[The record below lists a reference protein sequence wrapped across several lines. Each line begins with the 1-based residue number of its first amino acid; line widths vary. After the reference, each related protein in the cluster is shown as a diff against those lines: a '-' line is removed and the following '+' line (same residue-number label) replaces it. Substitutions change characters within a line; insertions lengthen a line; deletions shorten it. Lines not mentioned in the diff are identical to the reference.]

1 MVGRGVVFGFV
12 LGVVA
17 VVSIGLALAARRAE
31 RRSELSRWA
40 RATKCLNDICPP
52 AVDTATVWCR
62 VVDATDIPPA
72 EATADDRVAS
82 LGAATPR
89 EIPAQ
94 PAKTVR
100 ESGADAA

>member
-1 MVGRGVVFGFV
+1 MAGRVVVYLFV

-17 VVSIGLALAARRAE
+17 VVSIGLVLAARRAE

-52 AVDTATVWCR
+52 VVDTATVWCR
-62 VVDATDIPPA
+62 VVDAVDSSPA
-72 EATADDRVAS
+72 PAVAADLVAS

-94 PAKTVR
+94 PEMTAR